1 VSNVFQLFKQAKI
14 EEPSDSKVILILA
27 VANILASKFEL
38 ARMVKELSK
47 HLEVLDHAIDKIS
60 DTDTRN
66 LLKHVTKL
74 AYERMTAAILE
85 LSREVRTLPA
95 VQRDPSGA
103 EPLEREGAP
112 IFAADSFNV
121 PALYTRS
128 NLPGGRKA
136 L

>member
-1 VSNVFQLFKQAKI
+1 MSNVFQLSKQTKI
-14 EEPSDSKVILILA
+14 EEPPDSKTILTVA

-95 VQRDPSGA
+95 VQRDPS
-103 EPLEREGAP
+103 E
-112 IFAADSFNV
+112 AA
-121 PALYTRS
+121 AR
-128 NLPGGRKA
+128 
-136 L
+136 